1 MGRRKLVG
9 RGVGLADLAAVQPG
23 VHRSLVELLGIQGD
37 VTDLG
42 LVFQARLMLAHAV
55 TVTV

>member
-23 VHRSLVELLGIQGD
+23 VHRSLVELLCISGRCGGPGPR
-37 VTDLG
+37 VPG
-42 LVFQARLMLAHAV
+42 APEC
-55 TVTV
+55 